1 MARRSSSGG
10 RSSSRSSG
18 RSSLGNPPK
27 TVSSAPPPARVQNQ
41 SGSIMGAI
49 GASIAD
55 GMAWGA
61 GTSIAHRA
69 IDAIMGPRVI
79 KHETVESSET
89 VAASATAAAP
99 APNTNNIGSSDV
111 CVGQSKALT
120 DCLNDYGS
128 DISKCQF
135 YMDILQQCRQGS
147 GTTLSA

>member
-1 MARRSSSGG
+1 MDGFVIMKPCELEMSYENYLG

-79 KHETVESSET
+79 KHETVDSSET

-120 DCLNDYGS
+120 DLASYLGPCPCLGQMQ
-128 DISKCQF
+128 IP
-135 YMDILQQCRQGS
+135 
-147 GTTLSA
+147 